1 MPTYIFLADV
11 EPRGIDDDIKMN
23 IARFHAVG
31 CLELRFFV
39 DSIFHWRDTCQED
52 TLESERA
59 FVQFASDE
67 WNETVVAV
75 F

>member
-1 MPTYIFLADV
+1 M
-11 EPRGIDDDIKMN
+11 
-23 IARFHAVG
+23 
-31 CLELRFFV
+31 
-39 DSIFHWRDTCQED
+39 DSVFHWRDTCQED

-67 WNETVVAV
+67 WDETVVAV